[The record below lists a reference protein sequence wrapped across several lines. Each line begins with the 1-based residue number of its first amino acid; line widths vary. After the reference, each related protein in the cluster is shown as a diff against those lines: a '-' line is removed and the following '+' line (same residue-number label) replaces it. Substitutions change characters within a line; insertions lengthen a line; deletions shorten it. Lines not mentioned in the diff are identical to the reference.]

1 MTMKTQPSKSYGN
14 TAKAVLGGKVKAIQ
28 SYLNTQ
34 EKFQFYNLI
43 LHLKLLEKEEPT
55 NQPTNQT
62 NKQKNTVSEGKKS
75 ERSEQKSRRKRKQK
89 Q

>member
-43 LHLKLLEKEEPT
+43 LHLKLLEKE
-55 NQPTNQT
+55 
-62 NKQKNTVSEGKKS
+62 KF
-75 ERSEQKSRRKRKQK
+75 
-89 Q
+89 